1 VAASVPLL
9 GGLVAGCASS
19 GNEPR
24 AHFETPT
31 PALQEGPPPT
41 TAPPA
46 TTEPPPPPDLAAY
59 LAKIPHFGAAPA
71 PQVDYREHYTGE
83 VPFFYEIRTTQPV
96 AFLTMD
102 DGAVKHPM
110 ALALLKAAKIPVT
123 LFLTSNF
130 ISDNKDFF
138 KDLRDTGYATIENHT
153 IWHPDL
159 TKEPDKG
166 KYQLCTTQDTLTSWY
181 GNRPT
186 LFRPPFGNYDGG
198 VLAAAHE
205 CGIKAGFYWRE
216 TVDAGNV
223 YYQRD
228 TGHIHA
234 GDIILMH
241 FRPAFP
247 DDFVA
252 ALNAI
257 KNSGLIPAR
266 LEDYVGVGPDEGYR
280 GGGAPANP
288 PATTSSPPTQ
298 ATTTPPDTTPPTTD
312 PTTAAMAAD
321 VVADEKLML

>member
-1 VAASVPLL
+1 VRTLIGLALLVTACVPLV
-9 GGLVAGCASS
+9 VACGSRGAS
-19 GNEPR
+19 PT
-24 AHFETPT
+24 AHFVTPT
-31 PALQEGPPPT
+31 PAWREGPGPTTAAMSEGPPP
-41 TAPPA
+41 PA
-46 TTEPPPPPDLAAY
+46 DLAAY
-59 LAKIPHFGAAPA
+59 LAKIPHFDAPPT

-83 VPFFYEIRTTQPV
+83 TPMFYEVRTTQPV

-123 LFLTSNF
+123 LFLTTNF
-130 ISDNKDFF
+130 ISDNTGFF

-153 IWHPDL
+153 VWHPDL

-166 KYQLCTTQDTLTSWY
+166 KYQLCTAQATLTNWY
-181 GNRPT
+181 GERPT
-186 LFRPPFGNYDGG
+186 LFRPPFGYYDGG
-198 VLAAAHE
+198 VLAAGKQ
-205 CGIKAGFYWRE
+205 CGLSAGFYWRE

-247 DDFVA
+247 ADFVA

-266 LEDYVGVGPDEGYR
+266 LEDYVGVGPDVGYR
-280 GGGAPANP
+280 PGAGAPANP
-288 PATTSSPPTQ
+288 PPVSQNPPPQ
-298 ATTTPPDTTPPTTD
+298 GTTPPPAPPTGTTPPTT
-312 PTTAAMAAD
+312 TTAP
-321 VVADEKLML
+321 